1 MNPELQPVASSEKRW
16 PMPIRTAGFQIAR
29 ILGIPIYLDA
39 SWLLIFG
46 LTTYQLSKIIFPG
59 MYPTWTLTQ
68 YWSEGIL
75 TSLLFFGSVLFHE
88 LAHSVV
94 ALRYKIPVH
103 SITLFIFGGLARI
116 GREPSK
122 PIQEFNI
129 AVAGPLASFFL
140 AGVFGTLM
148 LVFPTDHMVA
158 ALAKILGGS
167 NFILAAFNLAPGFP
181 LDGGRIFRAI
191 IWGIT
196 KDFSRATLIAG
207 SSGKVVAYAL
217 MGIGGYQ
224 AFYKN
229 EWYSGLWLG
238 VIGLYLL
245 NAAQQS
251 IAQMTIRDA
260 LAGLH
265 ASDVMS
271 HEVPT
276 IDGHITLE
284 EYGAEVLR
292 TGRRCHLVLSG
303 DRLVGMM
310 NVHMLNAVPRGEWA
324 HNSVQA
330 AMIPRD
336 KIQWTS
342 PDEPL
347 LRLLERLLSADINQM
362 PVVSGAQDE
371 APQIVGMV
379 TRDSILR
386 VMQTH
391 SELGPLATG
400 R

>member
-1 MNPELQPVASSEKRW
+1 
-16 PMPIRTAGFQIAR
+16 MPIRTAGFQIAK

-59 MYPTWTLTQ
+59 MYPKWTLTQ

-94 ALRYKIPVH
+94 ALHYKIPVH

-148 LVFPTDHMVA
+148 FVFPADHMVA

>member
-1 MNPELQPVASSEKRW
+1 VNPELQPVASSEKRW

-94 ALRYKIPVH
+94 ALHYKIPVH

-148 LVFPTDHMVA
+148 FVFPADHMVA